1 MRWPSAYTERCC
13 RITSQSDS
21 QVATPLLTP
30 RNVPAGIIT
39 PELIS
44 DSSSFE
50 RMKSELALGHGPIA
64 IDAERASG
72 YRYSQRAYL
81 IQIFRRGGG
90 LHLIDPIAVPD
101 RELWESLNQEFTDVE
116 WIIHASTQDLS
127 CLRELGLD
135 PRILF
140 DTELGARIAGCPR
153 VGLGALCESL
163 LGLSLAKEHSAVD
176 WSIRPLKEEWLIYAA
191 LDVDVLVD
199 LRDAVEALLEAA
211 GKLEWA
217 REDFAAILAAP
228 PTPARK
234 DPWRR
239 TSGMHKV
246 KDRMTLAIIRALW
259 GARDEFARQ
268 IDISP
273 GRIFNDEILVEIA
286 TKRPATIDAF
296 NKLVKR
302 RTRVSDQPTTE
313 WFELLRHTLAL
324 GAEDLPEIRTP
335 STTLPPI
342 KVWRDRNAP
351 AYARITHARAA
362 VALLA
367 QELNLPTENLLSP
380 EILRQLMWKKPHLDQ
395 HASADEIEKYLTE
408 NLVELGARNWQISH
422 VVPVLS
428 EPLLATEPLVIEVE
442 ETIAAPESASEEN

>member
-1 MRWPSAYTERCC
+1 MRE
-13 RITSQSDS
+13 Q
-21 QVATPLLTP
+21 
-30 RNVPAGIIT
+30 
-39 PELIS
+39 
-44 DSSSFE
+44 
-50 RMKSELALGHGPIA
+50 LAQGTGAIA

-101 RELWESLNQEFTDVE
+101 RAAWEELSEQFQDIE
-116 WIIHASTQDLS
+116 WIIHASTQDLA

-135 PRILF
+135 PKILF

-163 LGLSLAKEHSAVD
+163 LGLALAKEHSAVD

-199 LRDAVEALLEAA
+199 LRDQVEILLDDA
-211 GKLEWA
+211 GKLTWA
-217 REDFAAILAAP
+217 KEDFAAILAAP
-228 PTPARK
+228 PTPPRK

-246 KDRMTLAIIRALW
+246 KDRMTLAIIRELW
-259 GARDEFARQ
+259 SARDEFARQ

-286 TKRPATIDAF
+286 TKRPSTIDEF
-296 NKLVKR
+296 NKLAKR
-302 RTRVSDQPTTE
+302 RTRVSDLPTTE
-313 WFELLRHTLAL
+313 WFDRLRKTLAL
-324 GAEDLPEIRTP
+324 EASELPEVRVP

-362 VALLA
+362 VAELA
-367 QELNLPTENLLSP
+367 KELNLPTENLLSP
-380 EILRQLMWKKPHLDQ
+380 EILRQLMWKNPHF
-395 HASADEIEKYLTE
+395 AAEVTRAEIKSYLE
-408 NLVELGARNWQISH
+408 VNLTELGARVWQVTN
-422 VVPVLS
+422 VVDSLCDPVQ
-428 EPLLATEPLVIEVE
+428 ATEPLVVEIE
-442 ETIAAPESASEEN
+442 ETSAVSEEGTAEN